1 MQCLAVWGVY
11 WVVGKIF
18 SIVLYS
24 NVLILMF
31 ILFLLYF
38 QVQNTPLEW
47 EGQQLPITVSIGVS
61 SHTPRPKEDVTTL
74 ISEADE
80 ALYKAKA
87 EGRNRVKVFQNE

>member
-1 MQCLAVWGVY
+1 MFF
-11 WVVGKIF
+11 VVLNHKMLNVRLIF
-18 SIVLYS
+18 L
-24 NVLILMF
+24 
-31 ILFLLYF
+31 LLYF